1 MTMDAIFNYDER
13 VILNMFATPN
23 KADLQ
28 VSLMRSQQYAD
39 SEMEAVVGELLAKIE
54 DMSEVEYELLFSLML
69 DSDFEQIDDSEEVE
83 DFKTEA
89 TYNVGYLISQ
99 EELEQLTTII
109 LKHYAQ
115 LATKLQ
121 SEDPSLL
128 QALAN
133 AFNSALSGNE
143 ATILVNAIREIFN
156 LYDKVLETKQDD
168 LSQLMDEVDQLY
180 AKIATPQEKDKQK
193 ILSLSG
199 QARKIRAGGSK

>member
-1 MTMDAIFNYDER
+1 MDAIFNYDER

-115 LATKLQ
+115 LATRLQ
-121 SEDPSLL
+121 GEDPSLL
-128 QALAN
+128 KALAN

>member
-28 VSLMRSQQYAD
+28 VNLMRSRQYAD

-54 DMSEVEYELLFSLML
+54 DMSEAEYELLFSLML
-69 DSDFEQIDDSEEVE
+69 DSDFEQINDIEEVE

-89 TYNVGYLISQ
+89 AYNVGYLISQ